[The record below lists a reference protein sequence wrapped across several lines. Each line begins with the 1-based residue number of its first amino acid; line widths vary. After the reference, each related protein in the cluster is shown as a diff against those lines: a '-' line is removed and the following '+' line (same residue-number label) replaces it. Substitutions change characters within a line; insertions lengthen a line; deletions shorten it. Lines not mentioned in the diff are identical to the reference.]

1 MKNGLKIT
9 KEALAQRDKVEKYF
23 CYVSRKQNNRTIK
36 MRS

>member
-23 CYVSRKQNNRTIK
+23 CYVSRKQNNRIVQI
-36 MRS
+36 SS